1 MAGIAVL
8 VVLVAVIA
16 GRTLIDTATA
26 SDFQIVSQRSDIE
39 QASDA
44 SASPSTSAA
53 DAAHGASGS
62 SASGAG
68 DASPSAAAS
77 IFVHVTGCVARPGLV
92 ELAEGS
98 RVADA
103 VQAAG
108 GFSEDAQADSVNL
121 ARVVQDGEQVAVLSA
136 AQVEAGGQA
145 AQPEA
150 QAAAGAAA
158 GTGAAAGSAAQ
169 AGSKVNV
176 NTATAEQ
183 LQELPGIGPSTAQK
197 IVAERSSN
205 GPFAAVADL
214 TRVSGIG
221 EKKLAS
227 IADLVCV

>member
-150 QAAAGAAA
+150 QAAAG
-158 GTGAAAGSAAQ
+158 
-169 AGSKVNV
+169 
-176 NTATAEQ
+176 
-183 LQELPGIGPSTAQK
+183 
-197 IVAERSSN
+197 
-205 GPFAAVADL
+205 
-214 TRVSGIG
+214 
-221 EKKLAS
+221 
-227 IADLVCV
+227 